1 MIAGILPFLIH
12 DRVKLPSFIC
22 VISLETSAI
31 QWAVAVLAVP
41 VVGSTPGIKSPLIGF
56 KLESL
61 KFVKVC
67 KLYKSSHAVADEVV
81 TQV

>member
-1 MIAGILPFLIH
+1 MCTA
-12 DRVKLPSFIC
+12 
-22 VISLETSAI
+22 SLEASAI
-31 QWAVAVLAVP
+31 QWAVPLLAVP

-67 KLYKSSHAVADEVV
+67 KLYKSSHAVADEVA
-81 TQV
+81 TQVCGVLYP